1 MSAVSVVH
9 FKSNTGVELHQG
21 KWVFTVHRVSKK
33 TWVFLMSA
41 VPVPLLN
48 LKQLLTQFSD

>member
-21 KWVFTVHRVSKK
+21 KWVFTVHRASKK